1 MSRTPFVW
9 EVQVRRE
16 LLEDELTQLRE
27 LPYSLWRDL
36 LGRPMRKQVR
46 GRDNR
51 RYHVKTS
58 AELARPGS
66 SNIRVTVALEAGAF
80 RRTMMSE
87 TFIITPEN
95 AFQS

>member
-1 MSRTPFVW
+1 MSRVPFVW

-16 LLEDELTQLRE
+16 LLDDELNQLRE

-51 RYHVKTS
+51 TYSVRTM
-58 AELARPGS
+58 AEWVRAGS
-66 SNIRVTVALEAGAF
+66 SNIRVTVALESGKL
-80 RRTMMSE
+80 RRRVLTQ
-87 TFIITPEN
+87 TFVITPEN